1 MKWTAITRK
10 SGFELVRD
18 KGSLFFAL
26 LFPAIFM
33 LIFGFAFGTFTGGN
47 TTYNIA
53 VINEDAGISMNG
65 SAVNHGENL
74 ISVLKD
80 MRYIDG
86 DGKNTS
92 DRVFDVRKDLSI
104 SEARELVEDGDLTA
118 YVIIPANF
126 SAAVNAESWRYVR
139 HVVGDSIQAAMTGND
154 NNASGEDVIRQLM
167 EQMTSSGSSGSGGG
181 GMDTMD
187 DNVTAD
193 IVLKGDPGDS
203 SYYSTSGIIQGVL
216 RGYVEGAG
224 KKTLEMSR
232 PYLPMEV
239 DPSSQDPYILFRD
252 EALEASDLT
261 VFDYQVPGIIVF
273 GLLMSSTSVCIILA
287 REESKGTLTRL
298 KLTKMSSFDMLFGT
312 TIPYTVL
319 AVLQVFVLLG
329 VALMMGY
336 QFDPEANLAL
346 VVFIALWGCL
356 ATVALG
362 LILASIAKN
371 ENQGGYLGPMVSVPL
386 SFLSGAF
393 FSLPTITFTGNFL
406 GTGKPFELFDWLP
419 WTQCAKALGKCLT
432 HGAEFGDVT
441 MELYIMMVMTAI
453 LFTVGVVLYHRKK
466 LRKI

>member
-1 MKWTAITRK
+1 MKWTAITWK

-53 VINEDAGISMNG
+53 VINEDAGIAMNG
-65 SAVNHGENL
+65 TQVNHGDNL
-74 ISVLKD
+74 VSVLED
-80 MRYIDG
+80 MRYLDG
-86 DGKNTS
+86 DGGNTS
-92 DRVFDVRKDLSI
+92 DRVFDVRRDLTV
-104 SEARELVEDGDLTA
+104 SEARELVEDGDLVA

-126 SAAVNAESWRYVR
+126 SSAVNSESWRYVR
-139 HVVGDSIQAAMTGND
+139 HVVGDSIQTAMAGN
-154 NNASGEDVIRQLM
+154 NSNGSGEDVIRQLM
-167 EQMTSSGSSGSGGG
+167 EQMTSPGSSGGG
-181 GMDTMD
+181 GMNTIDG
-187 DNVTAD
+187 NVTAS

-203 SYYSTSGIIQGVL
+203 SYYSVSGIIQGVL
-216 RGYVEGAG
+216 RGYVDGSG
-224 KKTLEMSR
+224 KKTLAMSL

-239 DPSSQDPYILFRD
+239 DPSSQDPYILFHD

-273 GLLMSSTSVCIILA
+273 GLLMSTTSVCIILA
-287 REESKGTLTRL
+287 REESMGTLTRL
-298 KLTKMSSFDMLFGT
+298 KLTKMTSFDMLLGT

-336 QFDPEANLAL
+336 QFAPEANLGLA
-346 VVFIALWGCL
+346 VFIALWGCL

-371 ENQGGYLGPMVSVPL
+371 ENQAGYLGPMVAVPL
-386 SFLSGAF
+386 SFLTGAF
-393 FSLPTITFTGNFL
+393 FPLPTITFTENFL

-419 WTQCAKALGKCLT
+419 WTQCAKALAKCLT

-441 MELYIMMVMTAI
+441 MELYIMMVMTVI
-453 LFTVGVVLYHRKK
+453 LFAVGVVLYHRKK